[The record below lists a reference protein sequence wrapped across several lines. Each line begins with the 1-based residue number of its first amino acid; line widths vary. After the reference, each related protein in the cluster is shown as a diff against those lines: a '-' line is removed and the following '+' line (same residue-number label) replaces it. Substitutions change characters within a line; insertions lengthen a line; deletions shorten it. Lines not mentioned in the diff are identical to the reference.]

1 MPANSPVTATRKPE
15 ARSAVS
21 NGRKLFF
28 PGADGRS
35 ATARRFRDLYAAL
48 CTDLGGV
55 DALTEMQK
63 SLARRAASL
72 SVSCEQC
79 EADQISGR
87 PFARLEYS
95 QMASALARILAK
107 LGIERSPL
115 PGAPSGVPST
125 EKLSDADLAK
135 LSTQELVSLYRSIT

>member
-48 CTDLGGV
+48 CDDLGGI

-95 QMASALARILAK
+95 QMAGSLARILAR
-107 LGIERSPL
+107 LGLERSL
-115 PGAPSGVPST
+115 AHQAAGMPST
-125 EKLSDADLAK
+125 GKLSDEDLAK